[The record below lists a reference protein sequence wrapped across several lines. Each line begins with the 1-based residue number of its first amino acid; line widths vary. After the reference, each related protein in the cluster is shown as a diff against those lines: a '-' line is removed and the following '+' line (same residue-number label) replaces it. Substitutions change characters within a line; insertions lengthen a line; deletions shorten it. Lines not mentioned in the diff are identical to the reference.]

1 MTETLTRSA
10 AAARPADAPKDLAE
24 VCDLPWQKRID
35 RLLLIGSLLCG
46 TMVLAFPGL
55 FVLWKAYKLHK
66 EGLARGEQLRPAIIS
81 VVAVTSLVDAF
92 VNFLIWGVD
101 LFPTHDTV
109 LGHTLYTGMG
119 QLFDGV
125 YYLGYNTTAMGGT
138 GVASEKALEI
148 AGVLLLY
155 PMRLV
160 AAWGFLRMRRWGY
173 QYLMVNNWIYA
184 FFWMT
189 YIAAFSHEYSWRFP
203 HTLFGTAL
211 IWSLYVFFT
220 YPFMMIPFQHLAYK
234 HHWIDKE

>member
-1 MTETLTRSA
+1 VTDTLVRSGPEAPA
-10 AAARPADAPKDLAE
+10 APMNLAD

-46 TMVLAFPGL
+46 TMVFAAPGL
-55 FVLWKAYKLHK
+55 FVLWRAYRLHK

-81 VVAVTSLVDAF
+81 IVAVTCLVDAF
-92 VNFLIWGVD
+92 VNFLIWSVD

-109 LGHTLYTGMG
+109 LGHTLYTGLG
-119 QLFDGV
+119 QLFDGA
-125 YYLGYNTTAMGGT
+125 YNLGYNTTAMGGT
-138 GVASEKALEI
+138 AIASEKALEV
-148 AGVLLLY
+148 AGALMLY

-160 AAWGFLRMRRWGY
+160 AAWGFLRMRRWGH
-173 QYLMVNNWIYA
+173 QYLMVNNWVYV

-211 IWSLYVFFT
+211 IWSLYIFFA
-220 YPFMMIPFQHLAYK
+220 YPFLMIPFQHLIYK
-234 HHWIDKE
+234 RHWIDKE